1 MLVGATG
8 KPAGHL
14 IDRIR
19 SPVFTCDNFAR
30 PTTEKR

>member
-19 SPVFTCDNFAR
+19 SSGFTCDNFAR
-30 PTTEKR
+30 LPTEKR